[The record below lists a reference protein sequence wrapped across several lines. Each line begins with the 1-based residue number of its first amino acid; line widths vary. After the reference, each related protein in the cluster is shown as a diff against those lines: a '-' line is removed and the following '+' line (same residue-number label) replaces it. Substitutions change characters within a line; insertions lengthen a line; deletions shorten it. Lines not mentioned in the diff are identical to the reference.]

1 MDELKVQLLA
11 ENVYKLKTL
20 YERVKRQIAK
30 LEKIELD
37 ETTREQIKQRIREME
52 EKGLYEVHKIYLSP
66 TVLDKKKKEIVD
78 DLVEI
83 QQKMNELKSKLEELK
98 AQKKE
103 LEAPVIEVLEKLKA
117 DGIQLEKALIY
128 LKETKTIP
136 SFWQVYEEVESKLK
150 PDVDK
155 LLRETYSKLT
165 AVKEPS
171 LVIKAMGES
180 INEEGF
186 WRKIVEWFKSIFAP
200 LYQRVSSSISKIS
213 SMLGV
218 A

>member
-1 MDELKVQLLA
+1 MDELKIQLLA
-11 ENVYKLKTL
+11 EDVYKLKTL
-20 YERVKRQIAK
+20 YERVKRHLAR

-37 ETTREQIKQRIREME
+37 EATREKIKQRIQEME
-52 EKGLYEVHKIYLSP
+52 EKGLYEVHRVYLPP

-103 LEAPVIEVLEKLKA
+103 LEAPIIEVLEKLKA

-136 SFWQVYEEVESKLK
+136 SFWQVYEEVKSKLK

-155 LLRETYSKLT
+155 LLRETYTKLAT
-165 AVKEPS
+165 VKEPT
-171 LVIKAMGES
+171 LVVKAMGES

-186 WRKIVEWFKSIFAP
+186 WQKIVDWFKNIFTP
-200 LYQRVSSSISKIS
+200 LFQKVSSSISRIS
-213 SMLGV
+213 SMLGI